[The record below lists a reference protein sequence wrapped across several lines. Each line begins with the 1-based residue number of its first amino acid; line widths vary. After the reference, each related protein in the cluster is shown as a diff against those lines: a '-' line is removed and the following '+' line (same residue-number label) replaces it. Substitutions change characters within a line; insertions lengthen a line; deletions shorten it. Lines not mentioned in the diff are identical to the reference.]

1 MKIGHVY
8 LFQFILLTVK
18 NKKGVREGMH
28 GIVPLLLQISS
39 MFKVNKYVHNLATV
53 QA

>member
-1 MKIGHVY
+1 MKIGYVY
-8 LFQFILLTVK
+8 LFQFFLLRVK

-28 GIVPLLLQISS
+28 AIVPLLLQISG
-39 MFKVNKYVHNLATV
+39 MFKVNKYVHNLATL